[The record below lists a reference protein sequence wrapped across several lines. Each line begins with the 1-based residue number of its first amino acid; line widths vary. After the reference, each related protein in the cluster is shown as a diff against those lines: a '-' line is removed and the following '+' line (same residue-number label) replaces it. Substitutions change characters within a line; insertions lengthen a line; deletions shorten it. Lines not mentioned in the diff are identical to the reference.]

1 MRIEFDKAKDR
12 RNRAKHGLS
21 LGFAAR
27 LDWDSML
34 IQVDDK
40 EDYGE
45 ERWIGVAPREGRLY
59 TVVFTMRDDE
69 LPRIISLRRAT
80 NTEIERYETQGH
92 K

>member
-12 RNRAKHGLS
+12 RNRAKHSLS
-21 LGFAAR
+21 LGVAAR
-27 LDWDSML
+27 LDWHSML
-34 IQVDDK
+34 VQVDDR

-45 ERWIGVAPREGRLY
+45 ERWIGVAPQEGRLY

-69 LPRIISLRRAT
+69 TPRIISLRRAT
-80 NTEIERYETQGH
+80 NTEIEGYETQSH